1 MNSKK
6 YIESEHKEYVEQ
18 VFHVNKMTLQ
28 NSEWEK
34 KMMANGWAYVKKLDE
49 TVPTLVFA
57 SPARQAIIA
66 RENELYIRKRNAKR
80 EHDKKQIDINI

>member
-1 MNSKK
+1 
-6 YIESEHKEYVEQ
+6 
-18 VFHVNKMTLQ
+18 
-28 NSEWEK
+28 
-34 KMMANGWAYVKKLDE
+34 MAKGWAYVSKLDE

-80 EHDKKQIDINI
+80 EHDKKQRDIYI

>member
-6 YIESEHKEYVEQ
+6 YVESEHKEHAEQ
-18 VFHVNKMTLQ
+18 VLHANKITLQ

-34 KMMANGWAYVKKLDE
+34 KMMAKGWAYVSKLDE

-80 EHDKKQIDINI
+80 EHDKKQRDIYI